1 MSSLLPARPEAGA
14 EDFERIDMRVGRILE
29 VEDFPRA
36 RRPSYRLRIDF
47 GELGERRSSAGL
59 KPYYTVEELVGR
71 LVICVVNLGA
81 RNIAGF
87 VSEVL
92 VLGATEPDGR
102 IRLLSPDS
110 EARLGSHV
118 S

>member
-1 MSSLLPARPEAGA
+1 MTVLPPRPEVEAG
-14 EDFERIDMRVGRILE
+14 DFERIDLRVGRVLE

-36 RRPSYRLRIDF
+36 RKPSYRLRIDF
-47 GELGERRSSAGL
+47 GELGQRRSSAGL
-59 KPYYTVEELVGR
+59 KPHYTPEELVGR
-71 LVICVVNLGA
+71 LVVCAFNLGS

-87 VSEVL
+87 TSEVL
-92 VLGATEPDGR
+92 VLGATEVDGR

-110 EARLGSHV
+110 EATPGSHI